1 MKLLKKLSVV
11 IILFQ
16 LGGCAVSYTLLKA
29 GRINVTEEYSVS
41 TGMDWSQLK
50 KGKITVWTANGS
62 NLERIT
68 FFNGVEED
76 ETLFGDDKSIKFRNS
91 MNEVEIAELFV
102 GSLKSSQKWPKAK
115 INHLAPKTFGSFDG
129 FYFEIDLTSEDGL
142 SYKGAASCS
151 IIDKK
156 LYSIFFLATELYY
169 YKKYNGEFENILSS
183 IEKVSK
189 KKNKSLGMF

>member
-16 LGGCAVSYTLLKA
+16 LGGCAVNYTHLKA
-29 GRINVTEEYSVS
+29 GRINVTEAYSVS

-50 KGKITVWTANGS
+50 KGKITVWTANGP

-91 MNEVEIAELFV
+91 MNEVEITELFV
-102 GSLKSSQKWPKAK
+102 GSLKSAQKWPEAK
-115 INHLAPKTFGSFDG
+115 STH
-129 FYFEIDLTSEDGL
+129 
-142 SYKGAASCS
+142 
-151 IIDKK
+151 
-156 LYSIFFLATELYY
+156 
-169 YKKYNGEFENILSS
+169 
-183 IEKVSK
+183 
-189 KKNKSLGMF
+189 